1 MVEVSLPDPH
11 DLGTWVPIRTFTS
24 REEAIRFVQETF
36 GGDDRGRIC
45 VISGADEE
53 EVADEQ
59 FTAPLPDVERRDGPV
74 PAAVVERNVYG
85 VQVSVRDPNGRTI
98 GEVHVEMK
106 AGQVFVY
113 VWNHADWEW
122 GDDPTRVVAVGP
134 AVLPEEEEEC

>member
-1 MVEVSLPDPH
+1 MIEVMLPDPYNP
-11 DLGTWVPIRTFTS
+11 GSWVCVDTFPS
-24 REEAIRFVQETF
+24 YEEAIWFVQETF

-53 EVADEQ
+53 EDGQ
-59 FTAPLPDVERRDGPV
+59 FVAPLQDVERKDGPV

-85 VQVSVRDPNGRTI
+85 VQISVRDPNGRTI
-98 GEVHVEMK
+98 GEVHVETK
-106 AGQVFVY
+106 AGRVFVY

-122 GDDPTRVVAVGP
+122 GDDPTQVVVLGP